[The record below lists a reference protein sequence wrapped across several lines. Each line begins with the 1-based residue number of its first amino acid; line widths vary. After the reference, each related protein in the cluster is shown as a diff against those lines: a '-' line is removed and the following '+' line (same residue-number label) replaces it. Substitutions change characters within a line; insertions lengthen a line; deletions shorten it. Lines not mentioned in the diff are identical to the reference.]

1 MQGHVVQAPN
11 SYLNGLFILNQ
22 RRSGALA
29 EAVPIIIKY
38 GTTIDQ
44 IDALR
49 QRLLEFVRSEKRDF
63 QSNILTEL
71 RAVTENFSLTLNVVF
86 FYKSNWQ
93 NEGLRL
99 QRRNK
104 FICMLMIALQE
115 IGIEGPRMNLQGANV
130 DIPFHV
136 NYAQP
141 MMGPS
146 PKKGN
151 DVQEV
156 EDVPIGQESA
166 SMPENT
172 GTSSAI
178 RQPSILRKGMNT
190 AAARARGQS
199 TSRKH
204 VDFSLGMSNMSSND
218 IMGDVFE
225 DRGVRVDDVVRITN
239 REAQERRI
247 QEALEEEEEGRQSR
261 ASLSRMSSRNRRPSN
276 LSGPS
281 QSRPSE
287 DAPSFKSGTS
297 STRNRFFRHR
307 GSVSHERDNLME
319 QGRIDSPPP
328 ASVVQAMQEQQWQH
342 ERSY

>member
-29 EAVPIIIKY
+29 EAIPIIIKY

-44 IDALR
+44 MDALR

-141 MMGPS
+141 MMAPS
-146 PKKGN
+146 PKKGD

-225 DRGVRVDDVVRITN
+225 DRGVRVDDVVRTTN

-247 QEALEEEEEGRQSR
+247 QEALEEEEEERQSH
-261 ASLSRMSSRNRRPSN
+261 ASSSRMSLRNRRPSN

-281 QSRPSE
+281 RPSV

-307 GSVSHERDNLME
+307 GSVSHDRDDLME
-319 QGRIDSPPP
+319 QGRVDSPPP
-328 ASVVQAMQEQQWQH
+328 AAVVQAMQEQQQQH